1 MIGTIIAMVAVG
13 VMTWIGLLL
22 LGVPAAAALAF
33 LAMMLTF
40 ISIVGPILS
49 AGPAILAGWMQ
60 GGFMMVVYVG
70 LLYLVVHTIEGYLI
84 TPLIQERA
92 VYLPP
97 AILLTAL
104 LIMGFAF
111 GILGLLLAAPLAVVV
126 QTLVKMLYMED
137 TLGEQVNLV

>member
-1 MIGTIIAMVAVG
+1 
-13 VMTWIGLLL
+13 
-22 LGVPAAAALAF
+22 
-33 LAMMLTF
+33 
-40 ISIVGPILS
+40 
-49 AGPAILAGWMQ
+49 
-60 GGFMMVVYVG
+60 
-70 LLYLVVHTIEGYLI
+70 VVHTIEGYLI

-111 GILGLLLAAPLAVVV
+111 GIFGLLLAAPLAVVV